1 MQLIGAHHKHWVV
14 SLKKICFDHL
24 TSTCDGDPPARG
36 SDTAASERV
45 LAGTLV
51 SPRRDLGLY
60 LNDPLGDPTRTAID
74 LIASTKFK
82 FAFVRTNNIS
92 LLFN

>member
-1 MQLIGAHHKHWVV
+1 MQLIGAHHKYWVV
-14 SLKKICFDHL
+14 SLK
-24 TSTCDGDPPARG
+24 
-36 SDTAASERV
+36 TAASERV

-82 FAFVRTNNIS
+82 FAFERTNNI
-92 LLFN
+92 